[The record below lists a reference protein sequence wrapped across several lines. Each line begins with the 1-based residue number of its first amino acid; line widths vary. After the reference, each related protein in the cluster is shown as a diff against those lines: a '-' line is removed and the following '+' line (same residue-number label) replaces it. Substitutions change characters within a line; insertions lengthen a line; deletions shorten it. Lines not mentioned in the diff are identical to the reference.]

1 MNTKLSNTTPRH
13 FLRLSDLSLCEHEQ
27 LHTRA
32 AQLKSERAQGRVHST
47 LAGKTLALLFEK
59 SSTRTRASFE
69 AGMKQLGGEVIVLD
83 ANGSQI
89 GRGEP
94 IEDTARIV
102 ASYVDV
108 MMLRTFG
115 DDRMQRFSQ
124 YSRVP
129 VINGLTDGAHPV
141 QLLADLMTVREEFGT
156 LQGLRY
162 AYVGDASS
170 NMGRSWC
177 EAAKLFG
184 FELTLA
190 CPEGYAPPA
199 EDVLSAG
206 GLVRLTRH
214 PAEAV
219 RDADVVST
227 DVWTSMGQEAE
238 AAKRLAAFHG
248 FCVDDALMSHASKR
262 CIVLHCLP
270 AHRGEEISND
280 VMEGAQSRIFQQGE
294 NRMHAQKALLEIMVN
309 ARA

>member
-1 MNTKLSNTTPRH
+1 MSAAQKPRH
-13 FLRLSDLSLCEHEQ
+13 FSRLADLSPAEHEQ
-27 LHTRA
+27 LYARA
-32 AQLKSERAQGRVHST
+32 VLLKAERAKGTVHST
-47 LAGKTLALLFEK
+47 LAGRTLALLFEK
-59 SSTRTRASFE
+59 SSTRTRLSFE
-69 AGMKQLGGEVIVLD
+69 AGMKQLGGEVVVLD
-83 ANGSQI
+83 SNGSQM

-102 ASYVDV
+102 SSYVDV
-108 MMLRTFG
+108 IMLRTFG
-115 DDRMQRFSQ
+115 DDRMQRFCH

-177 EAAKLFG
+177 EAARLFG

-190 CPEGYAPPA
+190 CPQNYAPPSDEVA
-199 EDVLSAG
+199 ASG
-206 GLVRLTRH
+206 GFVRLTRS
-214 PAEAV
+214 PEEAV
-219 RDADVVST
+219 RGADVVST

-238 AAKRLAAFHG
+238 TAKRLAAFQG
-248 FCVDDALMSHASKR
+248 FCVDDALMRHAPKR
-262 CIVLHCLP
+262 SIVLHCLP

-280 VMEGAQSRIFQQGE
+280 VMEGVQSRIFQQGE